1 MDRSVTIID
10 YGIGNISSVKR
21 ALELCGA
28 TVKLSSDPK
37 DILHSGRVVL
47 PGVGA
52 FADGMEGLRSRD
64 LIAPLKE
71 FVKSGRPFLG
81 ICLGMQLLMDASEE
95 FGEHEG
101 LGMISGKVS
110 AIPNVDQNGDK
121 IRIPHIGWSEITTRG
136 HDGDTWDNSILTG
149 IPQQSS
155 VYFVHS
161 FRVQPANRNMVLA
174 VTSYYNH
181 EITGVIRSGNI
192 YGCQFHPEKSGHVG
206 LKIMN
211 NFVNHNLG

>member
-10 YGIGNISSVKR
+10 YGIGNISSVRR

-28 TVKLSSDPK
+28 TIKLSSDPK
-37 DILHSGRVVL
+37 VIMDSDSVVL

-52 FADGMEGLRSRD
+52 FADGMEGLTSRD
-64 LIAPLKE
+64 LIVPIKE

-81 ICLGMQLLMDASEE
+81 ICLGMQLLMDSSEE

-101 LGMISGKVS
+101 LGIISGKVS
-110 AIPNVDQNGDK
+110 AIPNLDQNENK
-121 IRIPHIGWSEITTRG
+121 IRIPHIGWSELTTSG
-136 HDGDTWDNSILTG
+136 SDGDTWDNSVLEG
-149 IPQQSS
+149 IPQRSS

-161 FRVQPANRNMVLA
+161 YRVQPANRNTVLA
-174 VTSYYNH
+174 ITSYYNH